1 MIQLENISTVYFLGI
16 GGIGMSALARYF
28 KLHGCAVSGY
38 DKTKTPLTAT
48 LEEEGIVIHYS
59 PNSELIPNNADLV
72 VYTPAVSA
80 TNPEWETIQ
89 SMGVSTMK
97 RAQVLGLISNSGLC
111 LAIAGTHGKTTTS
124 AILAHI
130 FKCHFGEVSAFV
142 GGILSNYQTN
152 FLYGKIN
159 DYFVVEADEFD
170 RSFLHLEP
178 TFAVINSVDA
188 DHLDIYGAAD
198 ALVSSFKDFSQQIK
212 PGGALIKNA
221 AILTDFQVEGVTE
234 YTFGVEI
241 PAHFRAENV
250 GIKNGRYYYDFYH
263 PKGNCARVSLGL
275 PGRHNIENALA
286 ASAIAI
292 LCGIPDT
299 EIAKA
304 IASFKGV
311 KRRFE
316 VTRNAAGIIYVD
328 DYAHHPTEISR
339 VLESAKEMYAG
350 KELTVIFQPHL
361 FSRTR
366 DFEDDFAKALSGFDR
381 VLLLDIYPARELP
394 IEGVSSERLGSKIA
408 NSNTA
413 VLAKED
419 VVDYLKENEFEVLF
433 TLGAGDIDTLVAPI
447 KELMTA

>member
-1 MIQLENISTVYFLGI
+1 MKLENISTVYFLGV

-38 DKTKTPLTAT
+38 DKTKTPLTST
-48 LEEEGIVIHYS
+48 LEQEGIAIHYS
-59 PNSELIPNNADLV
+59 PDATLIPEATDLV

-89 SMGVSTMK
+89 SRGLKTMK
-97 RAQVLGLISNSGLC
+97 RAEVLGLISNSGQC

-130 FKCHFGEVSAFV
+130 FQYHFGEVSAFV

-152 FLYGKIN
+152 FLYGKTN

-170 RSFLHLEP
+170 RSFLHLQP
-178 TFAVINSVDA
+178 TFAAINSVDA
-188 DHLDIYGAAD
+188 DHLDIYGEAD
-198 ALVSSFKDFSQQIK
+198 ALLTSFRDFTQNIK

-221 AILTDFQVEGVTE
+221 AITETFPVTGVTQ
-234 YTFGVEI
+234 YTFGVETQ
-241 PAHFRAENV
+241 ADFVAENV
-250 GIKNGRYYYDFYH
+250 KVQDGQYHYDFVH
-263 PKGNCARVSLGL
+263 PKGKFTDVCISL
-275 PGRHNIENALA
+275 PGKHNIENALA

-304 IASFKGV
+304 IGSFAGV

-316 VTRNAAGIIYVD
+316 ITRNESGAIYVD

-339 VLESAKEMYAG
+339 ILESAREMYAG

-361 FSRTR
+361 YSRTR
-366 DFEDDFAKALSGFDR
+366 DFEEDFAAVLSQFDK

-394 IEGVSSERLGSKIA
+394 IEGVTSERLLSKIT
-408 NSNTA
+408 NSSKTI
-413 VLAKED
+413 LAKEE
-419 VVDYLKENEFEVLF
+419 VVNHLKENEFEVLF
-433 TLGAGDIDTLVAPI
+433 TLGAGDIDTLVEPI
-447 KELMTA
+447 KELVTA